1 MQGYS
6 STKRNFLVDGFTNGF
21 QIPFEGE
28 VQFRDCTNLL
38 SARKLPDILRE
49 KIIVELEAK
58 RVVGPFYEPPFNN
71 FLVSP
76 LGLVPK
82 KEEGEYRVIHHL
94 SFPEGSSV
102 NDGISQEHKTVH
114 YQNIDCAI
122 QLIKRFGRGSFL
134 SKTDVLHAYKVVPVA

>member
-1 MQGYS
+1 M
-6 STKRNFLVDGFTNGF
+6 
-21 QIPFEGE
+21 
-28 VQFRDCTNLL
+28 
-38 SARKLPDILRE
+38 
-49 KIIVELEAK
+49 
-58 RVVGPFYEPPFNN
+58 VGPFYEPPFNN

-122 QLIKRFGRGSFL
+122 QLIKRFSRGSFL
-134 SKTDVLHAYKVVPVA
+134 SKTDVLHAYKVVPVAKNSYKFLGFKVGNAYFYDKTLATGFSSQLPMV